1 MLQIFKKDSAQE
13 YGSSSPPWNIKKKKK
28 VIATFSQFHKLF
40 YLRIIFFLQLFL
52 VKYINLICNAIF
64 FIKLQKC
71 KK

>member
-1 MLQIFKKDSAQE
+1 MLHIFKKDSAQE
-13 YGSSSPPWNIKKKKK
+13 YAQALLHHGIKKK

-40 YLRIIFFLQLFL
+40 FYLRIHFFLQLFL